1 MTFRS
6 CRRLDTILG
15 EFSQVQSRQNR
26 NHTSCGFPI
35 VHDDE
40 LCGAGLD
47 RPLLDVDGDVG
58 EQLGDEAGDEAAQP
72 RHPERDTLG
81 DALGDE
87 GGQRAKAGA
96 E

>member
-1 MTFRS
+1 M
-6 CRRLDTILG
+6 LDGKGSL
-15 EFSQVQSRQNR
+15 EEQNA
-26 NHTSCGFPI
+26 TKSISGFPI
-35 VHDDE
+35 IHDDE